1 MMTKYYYQAITENG
15 SSVTGAIDADSAEG
29 ASSALVARGYIPQKI
44 TDASQ
49 SGIGNIWN
57 ELQEKLTP
65 VKIPELILFTKQL
78 RTLIRAGVPILT
90 LLQVLENQTE
100 NIKLKRIIVSISQ
113 DIREGGSLY
122 DGFRKYPAVFSP
134 LYCSMLHAGETSG
147 SLPEILDRLIYIL
160 DHDHKIKSDIRS
172 ALQYPAIV
180 IISLIVAFFIL
191 LTLVIPKFAGIFLK
205 SGLQLPLPTLICIKL
220 YAFLISYWPL
230 VLLMAT
236 GIGVFL
242 NIYLKTEIGQFRR
255 DRLIL
260 QLPLVGVMV
269 QKAAMARF
277 ASIFAILQASGISVL
292 ETMSILAE
300 TINNAAL
307 SKAFKTITERLEEG
321 RGIAG
326 PLATSP
332 YFTPIIINMVAIGE
346 ESGNLD
352 EMLHEAAEHYDS
364 ELEFTMKRLS
374 DAIGPVLTV
383 CLAAVVLFFAL
394 AIYLP
399 MWDLVKMVK

>member
-1 MMTKYYYQAITENG
+1 MPILP
-15 SSVTGAIDADSAEG
+15 EG
-29 ASSALVARGYIPQKI
+29 ASSTLVARGYIPQKI

-49 SGIGNIWN
+49 IGDRLHIWK

-220 YAFLISYWPL
+220 YAFLVSYWPL
-230 VLLMAT
+230 VLLMAIS
-236 GIGVFL
+236 IGVFL
-242 NIYLKTEIGQFRR
+242 KIYLKTEIGQFRR

-277 ASIFAILQASGISVL
+277 CQ
-292 ETMSILAE
+292 
-300 TINNAAL
+300 
-307 SKAFKTITERLEEG
+307 
-321 RGIAG
+321 
-326 PLATSP
+326 
-332 YFTPIIINMVAIGE
+332 YFCHPSSQRNFCT
-346 ESGNLD
+346 GN
-352 EMLHEAAEHYDS
+352 HVHS
-364 ELEFTMKRLS
+364 F
-374 DAIGPVLTV
+374 
-383 CLAAVVLFFAL
+383 
-394 AIYLP
+394 
-399 MWDLVKMVK
+399 

>member
-1 MMTKYYYQAITENG
+1 MTKYYYQAITENG
-15 SSVTGAIDADSAEG
+15 SSVSGSIDADTAEG

-44 TDASQ
+44 SDVSR
-49 SGIGNIWN
+49 SGIGYFLS

-65 VKIPELILFTKQL
+65 VKMPELILFTKQL
-78 RTLIRAGVPILT
+78 RTLIRAGVPMLK

-100 NIKLKRIIVSISQ
+100 NIKMKRIIVSISQ

-147 SLPEILDRLIYIL
+147 ALPEILDRLIYIL
-160 DHDHKIKSDIRS
+160 DHDHKIRSDIRS

-180 IISLIVAFFIL
+180 IISLLAAFLIL
-191 LTLVIPKFAGIFLK
+191 LTMVIPRFAGIFLK
-205 SGLQLPLPTLICIKL
+205 SGLQLPLPTLICIKF
-220 YAFLISYWPL
+220 YAILVSYWPVLIILAVCIGIL
-230 VLLMAT
+230 VNL
-236 GIGVFL
+236 
-242 NIYLKTEIGQFRR
+242 YLKTETGRFRR

-260 QLPLVGVMV
+260 GLPLVGGMV
-269 QKAAMARF
+269 RKAAMARF

-292 ETMSILAE
+292 ETMSILSE

-307 SKAFKTITERLEEG
+307 SKAFATITERLEEG
-321 RGIAG
+321 RGIAA

-352 EMLHEAAEHYDS
+352 EMLHEAAGHYDA
-364 ELEFTMKRLS
+364 ELEFAMKRIS
-374 DAIGPVLTV
+374 DSIGPILTV

>member
-1 MMTKYYYQAITENG
+1 MAKYYYQAVTENG
-15 SSVTGAIDADSAEG
+15 SAVSGSIDADSAEG
-29 ASSALVARGYIPQKI
+29 AASALVARGYIPQKI
-44 TDASQ
+44 TDAAR
-49 SGIGNIWN
+49 SGIGFFLT
-57 ELQEKLTP
+57 ELKERLTP
-65 VKIPELILFTKQL
+65 VKLPELILFTKQL
-78 RTLIRAGVPILT
+78 RTLIRAGVPMLK

-122 DGFRKYPAVFSP
+122 DGFRKYPSVFSP

-147 SLPEILDRLIYIL
+147 ALPVILDRLIYIL
-160 DHDHKIKSDIRS
+160 DHDHKIRSDIRS

-180 IISLIVAFFIL
+180 ILSLLAAFIIL

-205 SGLQLPLPTLICIKL
+205 SGLQLPLPTMICMKL
-220 YAFLISYWPL
+220 YAILAAYWPVL
-230 VLLMAT
+230 LLMAVGG
-236 GIGVFL
+236 GIL
-242 NIYLKTEIGQFRR
+242 INIYLKTEIGQFRR
-255 DRLIL
+255 DKLL
-260 QLPLVGVMV
+260 LHLPLVGMMV
-269 QKAAMARF
+269 RKAAMARF

-292 ETMSILAE
+292 ETMSILSE

-307 SKAFKTITERLEEG
+307 SRAFENITERLEEG

-352 EMLHEAAEHYDS
+352 EMLHEAAAHYDS
-364 ELEFTMKRLS
+364 ELEFAMKRLS
-374 DAIGPVLTV
+374 ESIGPILTV

-399 MWDLVKMVK
+399 MWDMVKMVK

>member
-1 MMTKYYYQAITENG
+1 MAKYYYRAVTENG
-15 SSVTGAIDADSAEG
+15 SSVSGTIDADSAQG
-29 ASSALVARGYIPQKI
+29 ATSALVARGYIPQRI
-44 TDASQ
+44 TDSSR
-49 SGIGNIWN
+49 SGMGFFLA
-57 ELQEKLTP
+57 ELQEKFTP

-78 RTLIRAGVPILT
+78 RTLIRAGVPMLKI
-90 LLQVLENQTE
+90 LQVLENQTE

-147 SLPEILDRLIYIL
+147 SLPEVLDRLIYIL
-160 DHDHKIKSDIRS
+160 DHDHKIRTDIRS

-180 IISLIVAFFIL
+180 VISLLVAFLVL
-191 LTLVIPKFAGIFLK
+191 LTLVIPKFAAIFLK
-205 SGLQLPLPTLICIKL
+205 SGLRLPLPTMICMKL
-220 YAFLISYWPL
+220 YAVLASYWPALILLAAGVVVL
-230 VLLMAT
+230 V
-236 GIGVFL
+236 

-260 QLPLVGVMV
+260 HLPLVGVLV
-269 QKAAMARF
+269 RKAAMARF
-277 ASIFAILQASGISVL
+277 ASIFAILQTSGISVL
-292 ETMSILAE
+292 ETMPILSE
-300 TINNAAL
+300 TINNAAM
-307 SKAFKTITERLEEG
+307 SKAFENITERLEEG

-326 PLATSP
+326 PLAASP

-352 EMLHEAAEHYDS
+352 EMLFEAAAHYDS
-364 ELEFTMKRLS
+364 ELEFAMKRIS
-374 DAIGPVLTV
+374 DSIGPLLTV

-399 MWDLVKMVK
+399 MWDLIKMVE

>member
-1 MMTKYYYQAITENG
+1 MAKYYYQAITENG
-15 SSVTGAIDADSAEG
+15 SPVSGAIDADSAEG
-29 ASSALVARGYIPQKI
+29 ATSALVSRGYIPQKI
-44 TDASQ
+44 TDASK
-49 SGIGNIWN
+49 SGIGFFLT

-65 VKIPELILFTKQL
+65 VKLPELILFTKQL
-78 RTLIRAGVPILT
+78 RTLIRAGVPMLK
-90 LLQVLENQTE
+90 LLQVLENQSE

-122 DGFRKYPAVFSP
+122 DGFRKYPSVFSS

-147 SLPEILDRLIYIL
+147 ALPEILDRLIYIM
-160 DHDHKIKSDIRS
+160 DHDHKIRSDIRS

-180 IISLIVAFFIL
+180 IISLLAAFLIL

-205 SGLQLPLPTLICIKL
+205 SGLHLPLPTVICMKL
-220 YAFLISYWPL
+220 YAFLVSFWPAL
-230 VLLMAT
+230 ILMAVGM
-236 GIGVFL
+236 GIL
-242 NIYLKTEIGQFRR
+242 INIYLKTESGQFRR
-255 DRLIL
+255 DKLL
-260 QLPLVGVMV
+260 LNLPLFGVLV
-269 QKAAMARF
+269 RKAAMARF

-292 ETMSILAE
+292 ETMSILSE

-307 SKAFKTITERLEEG
+307 SRAFENITERLEEG
-321 RGIAG
+321 RGISG

-352 EMLHEAAEHYDS
+352 EMLHEASEHYDS
-364 ELEFTMKRLS
+364 ELEFAMKRIS
-374 DAIGPVLTV
+374 DSIGPLLTV

>member
-1 MMTKYYYQAITENG
+1 MTKYYYQAITENG
-15 SSVTGAIDADSAEG
+15 SPVSGAIDADSAEG
-29 ASSALVARGYIPQKI
+29 ATGSLVSRGYIPQKI
-44 TDASQ
+44 TDASK
-49 SGIGNIWN
+49 SGIGFFLA

-65 VKIPELILFTKQL
+65 VKLPELILFTKQL
-78 RTLIRAGVPILT
+78 RTLIRAGVPMLK
-90 LLQVLENQTE
+90 LLQVLENQSE

-122 DGFRKYPAVFSP
+122 DGFRKYPSVFSP
-134 LYCSMLHAGETSG
+134 LYCSMLHAGEMSG
-147 SLPEILDRLIYIL
+147 ALPEILDRLIYIM
-160 DHDHKIKSDIRS
+160 DHDHKIRSDIRS

-180 IISLIVAFFIL
+180 IISLLAAFLIL

-205 SGLQLPLPTLICIKL
+205 SGLHLPLPTVICMKL
-220 YAFLISYWPL
+220 YAFLVSFWP
-230 VLLMAT
+230 VLILMAVGM
-236 GIGVFL
+236 GIL
-242 NIYLKTEIGQFRR
+242 INIYLKTESGQFRR
-255 DRLIL
+255 DKLL
-260 QLPLVGVMV
+260 LNLPLFGVLV
-269 QKAAMARF
+269 RKAAMARF

-292 ETMSILAE
+292 ETMSILSE

-307 SKAFKTITERLEEG
+307 SRAFGNISERLEEG
-321 RGIAG
+321 RGISG

-364 ELEFTMKRLS
+364 ELEFTMKRIS
-374 DAIGPVLTV
+374 DSIGPLLTV

>member
-1 MMTKYYYQAITENG
+1 MTKYYFQAINENG
-15 SSVTGAIDADSAEG
+15 SSVSGSIDADSTEG
-29 ASSALVARGYIPQKI
+29 TSSAIVARGYIPQKI
-44 TDASQ
+44 TDASR
-49 SGIGNIWN
+49 SGIGNFMK

-78 RTLIRAGVPILT
+78 RTLIRAGVPMLK

-100 NIKLKRIIVSISQ
+100 NIKLKRIIISISQ

-147 SLPEILDRLIYIL
+147 AMPEVLDLLIYIL
-160 DHDHKIKSDIRS
+160 DHDHKIRSDIRS

-180 IISLIVAFFIL
+180 IISQLAAFLIL
-191 LTLVIPKFAGIFLK
+191 LTMVIPKFAGIFLK
-205 SGLQLPLPTLICIKL
+205 SGLQLPLPTLICIKF
-220 YAFLISYWPL
+220 YAILVSYWPL
-230 VLLMAT
+230 LIIAAA
-236 GIGVFL
+236 GIGFL
-242 NIYLKTEIGQFRR
+242 IRIYLKTEIGKFRYN
-255 DRLIL
+255 RLIL
-260 QLPLVGVMV
+260 HLPLVGGVV
-269 QKAAMARF
+269 RKAAMARF

-292 ETMSILAE
+292 ETMPILSE

-307 SKAFKTITERLEEG
+307 SQAFSTITERLEEG
-321 RGIAG
+321 HGISG
-326 PLATSP
+326 PLTTSP

-352 EMLHEAAEHYDS
+352 EMLHEAAAHYDS
-364 ELEFTMKRLS
+364 ELEFAMKRLS
-374 DAIGPVLTV
+374 DSIGPILTI

-399 MWDLVKMVK
+399 MWDLVKIVK

>member
-1 MMTKYYYQAITENG
+1 MTKYYYQAITENG
-15 SSVTGAIDADSAEG
+15 SSVSGSIDAESTEG

-44 TDASQ
+44 SDASR
-49 SGIGNIWN
+49 SGMGAFMN
-57 ELQEKLTP
+57 ELREKLTP
-65 VKIPELILFTKQL
+65 VRIPELILFTKQL
-78 RTLIRAGVPILT
+78 RTLIRAGVPMLK

-147 SLPEILDRLIYIL
+147 ALPEVLDRLIYIL
-160 DHDHKIKSDIRS
+160 DHDHKIRSDIRS
-172 ALQYPAIV
+172 ALQYPVIV
-180 IISLIVAFFIL
+180 MVSLVVAFLIL
-191 LTLVIPKFAGIFLK
+191 LTMVIPKFAAIFLK
-205 SGLQLPLPTLICIKL
+205 SGLQLPLPTLICIRF
-220 YAFLISYWPL
+220 YAILAAYWPVVILL
-230 VLLMAT
+230 VAAMAAL
-236 GIGVFL
+236 IK
-242 NIYLKTEIGQFRR
+242 IYLNTDNGKFRR

-260 QLPLVGVMV
+260 HLPLVGEMV
-269 QKAAMARF
+269 RKAAMARF
-277 ASIFAILQASGISVL
+277 ASIFAILQSSGISVL
-292 ETMSILAE
+292 ETMSILSQ

-307 SKAFKTITERLEEG
+307 SKAFATITERLEEG

-352 EMLHEAAEHYDS
+352 EMLHEAAGHYDA
-364 ELEFTMKRLS
+364 ELEFAMKRIS
-374 DAIGPVLTV
+374 DSIGPILTV

>member
-1 MMTKYYYQAITENG
+1 MTKYYYQAITENG
-15 SSVTGAIDADSAEG
+15 SSVSGSIDADSAEG
-29 ASSALVARGYIPQKI
+29 ATSALVARGYIPQKI
-44 TDASQ
+44 TDTSK
-49 SGIGNIWN
+49 SGIGFFLT
-57 ELQEKLTP
+57 ELQEKFIP
-65 VKIPELILFTKQL
+65 VKMPELILFTKQL
-78 RTLIRAGVPILT
+78 RTLIRAGVPMLK

-122 DGFRKYPAVFSP
+122 DGFRKYPSVFSP

-147 SLPEILDRLIYIL
+147 ALPEILDRLIYIL
-160 DHDHKIKSDIRS
+160 DHDHKIRSDIRS

-180 IISLIVAFFIL
+180 IISLLVAFIIL

-205 SGLQLPLPTLICIKL
+205 SGLQLPLPTVICIKL
-220 YAFLISYWPL
+220 YAILASYWPAL
-230 VLLMAT
+230 FLMAVGV
-236 GIGVFL
+236 GIIIK
-242 NIYLKTEIGQFRR
+242 IYLNTEIGQFRR
-255 DRLIL
+255 DKLIL
-260 QLPLVGVMV
+260 HLPLVGVMV
-269 QKAAMARF
+269 RKAAMARF

-292 ETMSILAE
+292 ETMSILSE
-300 TINNAAL
+300 TINNAVL
-307 SKAFKTITERLEEG
+307 SKAFENITERLEEG
-321 RGIAG
+321 HGIAG

-352 EMLHEAAEHYDS
+352 EMLHEAAAHYDA
-364 ELEFTMKRLS
+364 ELEFAMKRIS
-374 DAIGPVLTV
+374 DSIGPLLTV

-399 MWDLVKMVK
+399 MWDMVKMVK